1 MSMGV
6 YGLLGKTL
14 RHSYSPQL
22 HACLAD
28 YEYRLFE
35 KTEAELP
42 EFLRSGDF
50 AGLNVTIP
58 YKQTVMPYCAE
69 LSPLAKKIGSVN
81 TLLRRDDGS
90 LFGDN
95 TDAAGFQ
102 SMLDGLGVSVKGK
115 KALVLGSGGAAKT
128 VCAVLREQGA
138 RRVVTISR
146 KGEDNYGNLDRHAD
160 AELIVNATPVGMY
173 PETEAAP
180 VDLRLFPLCE
190 AVLDLIYNP
199 ARTKLLL
206 QAEALGIPC
215 AGGLVMLTEQARRAA
230 ELFTGREIPAEK
242 AAQAL
247 RELAFETENVA
258 LIGMP
263 GCGKSSVGKALA
275 ASLGRR
281 FVDMD
286 EEIVS
291 RAGKSIPDIF
301 RFEGEAGFR
310 ARETAVLRDVS
321 KESGLVIATGGGVVT
336 REENRPLLRRNS
348 RLVWLSRPI
357 EDLATEGRPLSLS
370 RPVAELAR
378 ERLPLYEAWADARV
392 EMADTP
398 EKTAENVLRVLRG
411 EEEQA

>member
-1 MSMGV
+1 MGV
-6 YGLLGKTL
+6 YGLLGKKL
-14 RHSYSPQL
+14 GHSFSPQL
-22 HACLAD
+22 HAGLAD

-35 KTEAELP
+35 KTEEELP
-42 EFLRSGDF
+42 EFLRSGSF

-58 YKQTVMPYCAE
+58 YKQTVIPYCAA
-69 LSPLAKKIGSVN
+69 LSPLAKRIGSVN
-81 TLLRRDDGS
+81 TLLRRGDGS
-90 LFGDN
+90 LYGDN
-95 TDAAGFQ
+95 TDAAGFR
-102 SMLDGLGVSVKGK
+102 SMLEGIGVSTAGK

-128 VCAVLREQGA
+128 VRAVLTEQGA

-146 KGEDNYGNLDRHAD
+146 KGEDNYGNLERHAD
-160 AELIVNATPVGMY
+160 ARVIVNATPVGMY

-180 VDLRLFPLCE
+180 VDLRLFPRCE

-230 ELFTGREIPAEK
+230 ELFTGAPIPEEK
-242 AAQAL
+242 ARRVL
-247 RELAFETENVA
+247 RALAFDTENIA

-263 GCGKSSVGKALA
+263 GCGKSRVGAALA
-275 ASLGRR
+275 AKLSRR

-321 KESGLVIATGGGVVT
+321 KESGLILATGGGVVT
-336 REENRPLLRRNS
+336 RSENRPLLRRNS
-348 RLVWLSRPI
+348 RIVWLDRDISG
-357 EDLATEGRPLSLS
+357 LAKEGRPLSQS
-370 RPVAELAR
+370 RPIEELAA
-378 ERLPLYEAWADARV
+378 ERLPLYAAWADERI
-392 EMADTP
+392 EMAETP
-398 EKTAENVLRVLRG
+398 EETAEKVLRALRG
-411 EEEQA
+411 EEEII

>member
-1 MSMGV
+1 MGV

-14 RHSYSPQL
+14 GHSFSPRL
-22 HACLAD
+22 HALFAD

-42 EFLRSGDF
+42 DFLRSGDF

-58 YKQTVMPYCAE
+58 YKQTVMAYCAA
-69 LSPLAKKIGSVN
+69 LSPAAKRIGSVN
-81 TLLRRDDGS
+81 TLLRRPDGS
-90 LFGDN
+90 LYGDN
-95 TDAAGFQ
+95 TDAAGFRR
-102 SMLDGLGVSVKGK
+102 MLERSGVSVAGK
-115 KALVLGSGGAAKT
+115 KALVLGDGGAAKT
-128 VCAVLREQGA
+128 VRAVLGEQGA
-138 RRVVTISR
+138 GRVVTISR
-146 KGEDNYGNLDRHAD
+146 RGADHYGNLDRHAD
-160 AELIVNATPVGMY
+160 ARVIVNTTPVGMY

-180 VDLRLFPLCE
+180 VDLRLFPKCE
-190 AVLDLIYNP
+190 AVLDVVYNP

-215 AGGLVMLTEQARRAA
+215 AGGLVMLVEQARCAA
-230 ELFTGREIPAEK
+230 ALFTGETIPAE
-242 AAQAL
+242 QGERAL
-247 RELAFETENVA
+247 RELSFETENIA

-275 ASLGRR
+275 ALLSRR
-281 FVDMD
+281 FVDLD

-321 KESGLVIATGGGVVT
+321 KESGLILATGGGVVT

-348 RLVWLSRPI
+348 RIVLLERDIST
-357 EDLATEGRPLSLS
+357 LAREGRPLSQS
-370 RPVAELAR
+370 RPIEAIAAER
-378 ERLPLYEAWADARV
+378 MPLYLDWADARV
-392 EMADTP
+392 EMAETP
-398 EKTAENVLRVLRG
+398 EETAKKTLRVLRG
-411 EEEQA
+411 GEEDA

>member
-1 MSMGV
+1 MGV

-14 RHSYSPQL
+14 GHSFSPQL
-22 HACLAD
+22 HAYLAD

-42 EFLRSGDF
+42 DFLRSGDF

-58 YKQTVMPYCAE
+58 YKQTVIPYCAE

-81 TLLRRDDGS
+81 TLLHRSDGS

-128 VCAVLREQGA
+128 VCAVLHEQGA

-160 AELIVNATPVGMY
+160 ALLIVNATPVGMY

-180 VDLRLFPLCE
+180 VDLRLFPQSE

-230 ELFTGREIPAEK
+230 ELFTGAPIPA
-242 AAQAL
+242 ARAQRAL
-247 RELAFETENVA
+247 RALAFETENIA

-263 GCGKSSVGKALA
+263 GCGKSKVGAALA
-275 ASLGRR
+275 AKLGRR

-286 EEIVS
+286 EEIVA

-321 KESGLVIATGGGVVT
+321 KESGLILATGGGVVT

-348 RLVWLSRPI
+348 RVVWLDRDISG
-357 EDLATEGRPLSLS
+357 LSKEGRPLSQS
-370 RPVAELAR
+370 RPIEEIAA
-378 ERLPLYEAWADARV
+378 ERLPLYEAWADEKI
-392 EMADTP
+392 EMAATP
-398 EKTAENVLRVLRG
+398 EETAEKLLRALRSG
-411 EEEQA
+411 EEDA